1 MTLAN
6 SVFDY
11 TLRVAVSLLPV
22 LLLLLTLNL
31 LDSYK
36 LVRPRAMTTAIVVGF
51 LVAVASLF
59 VYLSVSRVVNVDGT
73 IYARYGAPV
82 VEELLKSAYLVYLI
96 RKQRIGFMVDA
107 AIIGF
112 AVGAGFAIVENVYY
126 IQAPLS
132 DPRVAIWIVRGFGT
146 AIMHGGTT
154 AVFGILSKSL
164 YDQKDRKNLGVF
176 LPGFVIAVLVHS
188 FYNHFILNPIIST
201 VLIHVL
207 LPLVILTVFY
217 RSERATRQWLGSQF
231 DTDQELLDIINS
243 GRVSDTHLGVFF
255 RSIRES
261 FSPEVVVDM
270 LCYLRLHVELAIHA
284 KGMLLMRDAG
294 FDPRPSPEVRSKIV
308 ELEHLHKSIGKTGQ
322 LAIHPLVHT
331 SSRDLWQLKLLDK
344 H

>member
-6 SVFDY
+6 IVFDY

-22 LLLLLTLNL
+22 LLFLLTLNL

-36 LVRPRAMTTAIVVGF
+36 LVRPRAMTTAIVIGF
-51 LVAVASLF
+51 LVAVASLG
-59 VYLSVSRVVNVDGT
+59 VWIAASRMTNVDR
-73 IYARYGAPV
+73 IMYARYVAPV

-96 RKQRIGFMVDA
+96 RSQKMGFMVDA

-112 AVGAGFAIVENVYY
+112 AVGAGFAIVENVHY
-126 IQAPLS
+126 IQGLP

-154 AVFGILSKSL
+154 AVFGIMSKSL
-164 YDQKDRKNLGVF
+164 YDQKERKSFAIF
-176 LPGFVIAVLVHS
+176 LPGFLIAVLVHS
-188 FYNHFILNPIIST
+188 FYNHFFLNPIIST
-201 VLIHVL
+201 VLIHLL

-294 FDPRPSPEVRSKIV
+294 FDPQPSPEVRSKIV

-331 SSRDLWQLKLLDK
+331 SSRDLWQLNLLDK